1 MSRNRKKPTNKELVT
16 AIYELKNDL
25 IFLDQRFGEVWRN
38 MMNIL
43 ANYIEFKKDDKKFDS
58 YMKKKVEKAKKEAE
72 KEAKSQE
79 NKAVTAKEKSEVP
92 VK

>member
-43 ANYIEFKKDDKKFDS
+43 ANYIEFKKDNKKFTKYLEELNGRTDKNNS
-58 YMKKKVEKAKKEAE
+58 KENPRKK
-72 KEAKSQE
+72 
-79 NKAVTAKEKSEVP
+79 
-92 VK
+92 